1 MSKSKSIFLEISVI
15 ERFEETT
22 LNRFHKKN
30 GNNISVLASNK
41 GQPTQKIPQ
50 TMLFRLRDFFVL
62 FIGRLPGTEG
72 AKPALQRRQRVKKA
86 SARVCGGED
95 GMV

>member
-1 MSKSKSIFLEISVI
+1 MT
-15 ERFEETT
+15 FESR
-22 LNRFHKKN
+22 LCYNLFCY
-30 GNNISVLASNK
+30 GGLAQLVRAFASHAR
-41 GQPTQKIPQ
+41 GLGFESLILHQKIPQ